1 MKKLL
6 ISLLTVILVLMLAL
20 VCAANT
26 GDKYNVTSTEGNDIM
41 RDTKNISENNAPLD
55 WYAKDFDGGKKITV
69 NILGDSISADTAKN
83 ELSQKYHGVWASK
96 FNMDV
101 NNWSRGGSAV
111 TGDYKAEGKLL
122 ETYVPRM
129 ERMIAGQSTSQESV
143 TTESKPD
150 ILVVW
155 GGTNDYNGHWTIGEP
170 GDSDRSTFCGAIYEI
185 IKMARDNYPEA
196 KLVFFTPIKRCD
208 YSPAEGWDNSGKRRY
223 ELDEYVNAMIE
234 TCKYHGVPCL
244 DFYNNERL
252 EFIGLRTLYITDGVH
267 LSAAGHKIFADVA
280 VEEMEKAGIIKTH
293 GYTETESR
301 LYPLHKGRPLSADSH
316 IFDAKRINTLNTYS
330 TGTLLDRQRLAKH
343 TLTENAVRFTPETL
357 TSKIAP
363 TITLNLNNLGFSAV
377 DYPYVC
383 VTYKTSSTSENINV
397 AFRANNNRISKPEA
411 MPELISEASATLLFS
426 IKDFA
431 NDEIV
436 LPADKYY
443 NDMYLTMDFFGS
455 TYDMN
460 KDSYIDIESIA
471 FFKYPLDAM
480 LYRHKLTG
488 EEPLRGSGF
497 ADTLNH
503 WGCDSIDFAV
513 KEGLFNGVTKTEFKP
528 DNTMTRGMLA
538 VVLSRLAEDTE
549 NKSEYPFADVD
560 ANAWFASGVSFAYAS
575 GIVDAGEAF
584 RPDDNITRE
593 ELADMLYRYAKKT
606 GKKAELS
613 DIDFA
618 DTDKIS
624 ADKRDAIAYCV
635 NAGIIKGY
643 SNNTVNPTGSA
654 TRAEV
659 ATMIYRFVN
668 A

>member
-6 ISLLTVILVLMLAL
+6 ISLLTIVLILMLAL
-20 VCAANT
+20 VCVADT
-26 GDKYNVTSTEGNDIM
+26 GVTSTEGNDIM

-55 WYAKDFDGGKKITV
+55 WYAKDFEGGKKITV

-129 ERMIAGQSTSQESV
+129 ERMIEGNSTAQEAV
-143 TTESKPD
+143 TSENKPD
-150 ILVVW
+150 ILIVW
-155 GGTNDYNGHWTIGEP
+155 GGTNDYNGHWTIGNP
-170 GDSDRSTFCGAIYEI
+170 GDDNRSTFCGAIYEI
-185 IKMARDNYPEA
+185 ITMARDNYPDA

-208 YSPAEGWDNSGKRRY
+208 YTPAEGWDNSGKRRY
-223 ELDEYVNAMIE
+223 ELDEYVNAMLE
-234 TCKYHGVPCL
+234 TCEYYGVPCL

-252 EFIGLRTLYITDGVH
+252 EFIGLRSLYITDGVH

-293 GYTETESR
+293 GYTETVSR

-316 IFDAKRINTLNTYS
+316 IFDADRINTLTTYS

-343 TLTENAVRFTPETL
+343 TLTEGAVRFTPETL

-363 TITLNLNNLGFSAV
+363 TVTLNLNNLGFSAV

-383 VTYKTSSTSENINV
+383 VTYKTSSTAEKVNV
-397 AFRANNNRISKPEA
+397 AFRANNNRVSTPET
-411 MPELISEASATLLFS
+411 MPELISETSATLLFN

-436 LPADKYY
+436 LPDGKYY
-443 NDMYLTMDFFGS
+443 NDMYLTLGFFES

-460 KDSYIDIESIA
+460 KDSFIDIESIA

-480 LYRHKLTG
+480 LYRYELTG
-488 EEPLRGSGF
+488 EEIERGSGF
-497 ADTLNH
+497 ADTLTH
-503 WGCDSIDFAV
+503 WGCDSIDYAV
-513 KEGLFNGVTKTEFKP
+513 KERLFNGVTKTEFMP
-528 DNTMTRGMLA
+528 NNTMTRGMLA
-538 VVLSRLAEDTE
+538 VVLARLAEDTE
-549 NKSEYPFADVD
+549 NTSEYPFADVD
-560 ANAWFASGVSFAYAS
+560 KNAWFAKGVSFAYAN
-575 GIVDAGEAF
+575 GIVDAGVNF

-606 GKKAELS
+606 GKKVELTELA
-613 DIDFA
+613 FA

-643 SNNTVNPTGSA
+643 DNNTVNPTGSA

-659 ATMIYRFVN
+659 ATMIYRFMQ